1 MGNVLFPGLRVR
13 SGIVAL
19 AIWVPLTEMS
29 KVAFPTLR
37 VRTEGLGTR
46 TVPLE
51 LALKGRV
58 PSWRKKDSIVRPL
71 KPFRPEM
78 HVSVVLLRM

>member
-1 MGNVLFPGLRVR
+1 LRVR

-58 PSWRKKDSIVRPL
+58 PFWRKKDSIVRPL
-71 KPFRPEM
+71 KPFRPG
-78 HVSVVLLRM
+78 RGC